1 MFQIRIVWFAR
12 LAAISAA
19 AAVPQTPAFAA
30 SPPAA
35 AQLAASQFAASA
47 AVGSAARTSSAPAAA
62 SGGASSAAPVAA
74 GPQAGAAAAA
84 GASASAGASAGAVS
98 AAARAKADGPA
109 YGAELEGFAYAYP
122 VHRYAFTSQRETLQM
137 AYLDVRPERAN
148 GRTVVL
154 LHGKNFCAGTWEQ
167 TIEVLAKAGYRVVAP
182 DQIGFCKSTKPLRYQ
197 YSFQQL
203 AHNTHALLESI
214 GVKEATVVGHSTGGM
229 LAVRYALMYPRDT
242 QQLVLV
248 NPIGLEDW
256 KALGVP
262 ALSVD
267 YWYARELKTSA
278 DVIRRYEQ
286 RTYYAGE
293 WSPAYERWVQML
305 AGLYRGPGRDV
316 VAWNSALVYDMI
328 FTQPVLYEFGAI
340 RVPTLLL
347 IGDKDTTAIGKDV
360 APPDVHAKLGRYPA
374 LAKRTQA
381 AIPGAVLYEFPALGH
396 APQIQDPATFHKA
409 LLDGLAPAKP
419 AARGARAA
427 GAAGSAGSAGE

>member
-47 AVGSAARTSSAPAAA
+47 AVGPAARTSSAPAAA